1 MNRKEIK
8 KQAKEILKT
17 NLWKVFIPYLIIEV
31 TILLIFFIIDENV
44 INEGYRSLI
53 KSLIQIIMYPL
64 TIGLLVYVFKIVRD
78 NEFKIEVIF
87 KPYNIFFFVF
97 ALFFITGFLITF
109 GMFLFIIPGIILA
122 IMFHFASF
130 IMADG
135 QRDPIQCIK
144 ESSQLIK
151 GYKWDYFKFA
161 LSFIGWYLIIIVA
174 FWYVIPY
181 VIVCEVLY
189 YEELKKLNKSN

>member
-1 MNRKEIK
+1 MDRKKIK

-17 NLWKVFIPYLIIEV
+17 NLWKIFIPYLIIEL
-31 TILLIFFIIDENV
+31 TAASLFFIIDENI

-53 KSLIQIIMYPL
+53 KSFIQITMYPL
-64 TIGLLVYVFKIVRD
+64 TIGILAYIIKIVK
-78 NEFKIEVIF
+78 NKKYKINDIF
-87 KPYNIFFFVF
+87 KPYNIFFFTF
-97 ALFFITGFLITF
+97 GLYFITGLFITL
-109 GMFLFIIPGIILA
+109 GMFCLIIPGVILA
-122 IMFHFASF
+122 IIFHFAPF

-135 QRDPIQCIK
+135 EKDPINCIK
-144 ESSQLIK
+144 ESNNLIN

-174 FWYVIPY
+174 FWFVIPY
-181 VIVCEVLY
+181 VMVCEVLY

>member
-64 TIGLLVYVFKIVRD
+64 TIGLLAYVFKIVKN
-78 NEFKIEVIF
+78 NEFKTEEIF

-109 GMFLFIIPGIILA
+109 GVFLFIIPGVILA
-122 IMFHFASF
+122 IMF
-130 IMADG
+130 
-135 QRDPIQCIK
+135 
-144 ESSQLIK
+144 
-151 GYKWDYFKFA
+151 
-161 LSFIGWYLIIIVA
+161 
-174 FWYVIPY
+174 
-181 VIVCEVLY
+181 
-189 YEELKKLNKSN
+189 KK

>member
-1 MNRKEIK
+1 MDRKKIK

-17 NLWKVFIPYLIIEV
+17 NLWKIFIPYLIIEV
-31 TILLIFFIIDENV
+31 TVVSLFFIIDENT

-64 TIGLLVYVFKIVRD
+64 TIGLLAYVFKIVK
-78 NEFKIEVIF
+78 NKEYKIEDIF

-97 ALFFITGFLITF
+97 ALFFITGFLITL
-109 GMFLFIIPGIILA
+109 GIFLFIIPGIILA
-122 IMFHFASF
+122 IMFHFAPF

-135 QRDPIQCIK
+135 EKDPIKCIK
-144 ESSQLIK
+144 ESNNLIK
-151 GYKWDYFKFA
+151 NYKWDYFKFA